1 MASVAAPVLKA
12 PFPYFGGKARVAA
25 DVWERLGDVP
35 NYVEPFAGSL
45 AVLLNRPH
53 EPGTET
59 VNDLDGWLC
68 NFWRAVRQDPDRV
81 AAWADWP
88 VSELDLHA
96 RGDWLFYRADAPA
109 FVERLRADPDYCD
122 FTSAGWW
129 VWGAC
134 GWIGTGWGRKADALP
149 GVPHQLPHVG
159 TAGPG
164 VNRKLPHVGDAGR
177 GEEPTKAALRQ
188 YMRDLSDR
196 LRRVRVC
203 CGDWQRVTGPS
214 VTTRHGLTAVF
225 LDPPYGEGAM
235 DYAAGGNGSTQVA
248 AAVRAWA
255 VANGSDPLLR
265 IALCGY
271 AGGVGMPADWEVFEW
286 KARGG
291 YGSQGD
297 GDGRAN
303 AARERVW
310 FSPHCLKPDG
320 GPNLFTGLEG

>member
-12 PFPYFGGKARVAA
+12 PFPYFGGKSRVAGV
-25 DVWERLGDVP
+25 VWERFGDVP
-35 NYVEPFAGSL
+35 NFVDPFAGSL

-68 NFWRAVRQDPDRV
+68 NFWRSVRQDPDRV

-122 FTSAGWW
+122 FKSAGWW

-134 GWIGTGWGRKADALP
+134 GWIGTGWGRKADA
-149 GVPHQLPHVG
+149 GR
-159 TAGPG
+159 G

-235 DYAAGGNGSTQVA
+235 DYAAGGNATQVA
-248 AAVRAWA
+248 AAVRSWA
-255 VANGSDPLLR
+255 VANGTDPLLR

-297 GDGRAN
+297 GDGWAN
-303 AARERVW
+303 AARERIW